1 MQQVKAFLLTGLI
14 CVNLFGFYAMFLFKQ
29 AEIKAEMGERVS
41 MASGNH
47 SEVLTFSK
55 AEFNQLVFGDNN
67 KELRLNGRLYDVV
80 SIESNGGKISVAVEY
95 DSKETELVETFGN
108 LLSEQQEKDQNSSPL
123 KIIIRH
129 FQQDY
134 IVLYERIHTFNNLP
148 VVKLCGVNNTYPSS
162 SFVADNLTPP
172 PQFFLV

>member
-1 MQQVKAFLLTGLI
+1 MRQVKAFLLTVLI

-29 AEIKAEMGERVS
+29 AEIKTEMSERVS
-41 MASGNH
+41 MLFGNQ

-55 AEFNQLVFGDNN
+55 AEFNQLVFSDNN
-67 KELRLNGRLYDVV
+67 KELRLYDRLYDIV
-80 SIESNGGKISVAVEY
+80 SIESNGSQVSVTVEY

-108 LLSEQQEKDQNSSPL
+108 LLSGQQDKDQNSSPL
-123 KIIIRH
+123 KTIISH

-134 IVLYERIHTFNNLP
+134 ITVYERVYAFDNLS
-148 VVKLCGVNNTYPSS
+148 VVKRCVVNNAYPSS

>member
-1 MQQVKAFLLTGLI
+1 MRQVKAFLLTALI
-14 CVNLFGFYAMFLFKQ
+14 CVNLFGFYALFLFRQ
-29 AEIKAEMGERVS
+29 AEIKTEMGERVS
-41 MASGNH
+41 MASSNH

-55 AEFNQLVFGDNN
+55 TEFNQLVFSDNN

-80 SIESNGGKISVAVEY
+80 GIESNSGRISVAVEY

-108 LLSEQQEKDQNSSPL
+108 LLSGQQDKDQNSSPL
-123 KIIIRH
+123 KTIISH

-134 IVLYERIHTFNNLP
+134 VALYQQIYSSPNATTIAP
-148 VVKLCGVNNTYPSS
+148 CVVNNAYPSS

>member
-1 MQQVKAFLLTGLI
+1 LLTALI

-29 AEIKAEMGERVS
+29 AEIKTEMSERVS
-41 MASGNH
+41 MASGSR

-55 AEFNQLVFGDNN
+55 AEFNQLAFSDNN
-67 KELRLNGRLYDVV
+67 KELRLNGRLYDIV
-80 SIESNGGKISVAVEY
+80 SIEAAGNHVNITVEY

-108 LLSEQQEKDQNSSPL
+108 LLSGQQEKDQSSSPL
-123 KIIIRH
+123 KTIISH

-134 IVLYERIHTFNNLP
+134 IAVYERTYPFENTS
-148 VVKLCGVNNTYPSS
+148 VVKLCVVNNAYPSS